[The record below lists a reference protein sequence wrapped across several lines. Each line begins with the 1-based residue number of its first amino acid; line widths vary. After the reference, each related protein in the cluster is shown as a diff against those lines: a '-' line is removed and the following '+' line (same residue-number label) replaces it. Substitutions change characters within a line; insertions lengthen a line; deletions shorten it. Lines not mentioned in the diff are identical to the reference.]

1 MVQLN
6 PFKWG
11 AKSRK
16 KRKDQLR
23 IGEIDASLKKNT
35 RSQGGAGQKR
45 RKLKKERAELDGS
58 AEAARKKK
66 AERAA
71 KIEGARETSRK
82 RNQRRGSGIKNRSS
96 STSKSSSKSTSKST
110 STDKAAWLKK
120 TRNSPAA
127 KSGAFTPDERWALY
141 QRSQKKKKK

>member
-11 AKSRK
+11 SKNRK
-16 KRKDQLR
+16 KKKDQLR
-23 IGEIDASLKKNT
+23 IGEIDESLKKNR

-45 RKLKKERAELDGS
+45 RKLKQERAELAGT
-58 AEAARKKK
+58 AEKKK
-66 AERAA
+66 EKAPRKTGRGQGNR
-71 KIEGARETSRK
+71 KIAGNPNRGGGKTST
-82 RNQRRGSGIKNRSS
+82 
-96 STSKSSSKSTSKST
+96 STSKSSSKST

-127 KSGAFTPDERWALY
+127 KSGAFTPDERWAIY